1 MIEFDD
7 VNSNLNTVKLANNS
21 VLVTQNKPT
30 IEIEKTN
37 IEDLQD
43 NNDYLYY
50 ESDE

>member
-7 VNSNLNTVKLANNS
+7 VKSNVNTVKLANNS